1 MLIKEA
7 GSIKMQKFP
16 KEHKLHMWHKLHKLH
31 KLFIFQ
37 RYTIRMS
44 SSSVVLTS
52 FITWSWQAWSTLK
65 RMRTPATQPL
75 TIRWGAT
82 RAQEV
87 RGPAPYMLLWHR
99 TPRLRATGRLHVL
112 WRARHAM
119 GTQVEVSHRPP
130 AFFVL
135 LGVIHIK
142 NAIYVFYALYACN
155 TLYSDFMHIL
165 CKFNEV

>member
-7 GSIKMQKFP
+7 GSIKMPKFP

-87 RGPAPYMLLWHR
+87 RGPTPYMLLWHR

-119 GTQVEVSHRPP
+119 GMQVEVSHRPP

-155 TLYSDFMHIL
+155 TLYSDFMQVL